1 MRRTLYIP
9 IIAAI
14 ALALVAGVVLFFPQ
28 LRNLVSK
35 SGAPTVSDIQVQVP
49 PLTQKY
55 TNDTLRFTFN
65 YSEGYM
71 VREVASET
79 GMSVLIEDQVSGKG
93 VQIYVTP
100 YADSDT
106 TITQERVENEVGD
119 MSVIDPQPIV
129 LSAGGGEG
137 LAFKS
142 DNPDFGGNSREAWF
156 IVGGHLYQI
165 STYAEYDELLQA
177 IFATWTFF

>member
-1 MRRTLYIP
+1 MP
-9 IIAAI
+9 IVM
-14 ALALVAGVVLFFPQ
+14 ALALVLVVGVVIIFPK
-28 LRNLVSK
+28 LRALI
-35 SGAPTVSDIQVQVP
+35 PIQNSQVDMP
-49 PLTQKY
+49 AQVVVGSLAQKY
-55 TNDTLRFTFN
+55 KNDTFRFTFN
-65 YSEGYM
+65 YPEEYT

-79 GMSVLIEDQVSGKG
+79 GTSVLIEDQVSGKG

-100 YADSDT
+100 YTDSDT

-119 MSVIDPQPIV
+119 ISVIDPQPIV

-156 IVGGHLYQI
+156 IVSGHLYQI
-165 STYAEYDELLQA
+165 STYAEYDEFLKA
-177 IFATWTFF
+177 VFATWTFF